1 MLDQNDHHY
10 EAQKQHSETSFNGP
24 GRTEGYSAPAD
35 MAACRPGT
43 TPRYRRC
50 NPPLPGMEAYFPPE
64 KDPPFELD
72 NSSESLTTKLDNI
85 LQSSSHRDLGDLTWE
100 QRQIV
105 LDYEE
110 AEGFGVGACI
120 NLYPSGEITAGCYSR
135 GLKRAPGLHGKVMS
149 MKFTAKARKQIKRA
163 VESKITSFKL
173 FLTLTFDPKLSVLTE
188 SGCVDQQWAKTK
200 FKKFLNSLAKKYTR
214 LADKTENDTWQLN
227 YIWVAEIQEQ
237 NTQNIHFHILLDREF
252 IDVKWLV
259 KLWDQASNSVNIK
272 RLNNQEHAVNYLLSY
287 MKKGNTPIEGKRYGM
302 SQKLLDGSKP
312 TKFDFYGRSK
322 RRAFLNIKDELE
334 REIKENGGY
343 VADWG
348 LSLPAPCRPRVWKD
362 KQGAIFRKP
371 GVSQKIGKELLEKLQ
386 AAVSHIDQELG
397 YGPVPDDLP
406 F

>member
-1 MLDQNDHHY
+1 MSCETISGCKDTPSDH
-10 EAQKQHSETSFNGP
+10 AGLTCAP
-24 GRTEGYSAPAD
+24 GNPACPKGNK
-35 MAACRPGT
+35 ALQPT
-43 TPRYRRC
+43 
-50 NPPLPGMEAYFPPE
+50 LPSLESYFPP
-64 KDPPFELD
+64 PPFELD
-72 NSSESLTTKLDNI
+72 NSTESLTQKLDI
-85 LQSSSHRDLGDLTWE
+85 VLQSLPRRDLSDLTWE
-100 QRQIV
+100 QRQTV

-120 NLYPSGEITAGCYSR
+120 NVYPSGEITGGCYSR
-135 GLKRAPGLHGKVMS
+135 GLKRAPGQHGKVMS

-163 VESKITSFKL
+163 IQSKVVTFKL
-173 FLTLTFDPKLSVLTE
+173 FLTLTFDPKQSELTE
-188 SGCVDQQWAKTK
+188 NGCVDQQWAKKK

-214 LADKTENDTWQLN
+214 LADKTENEDWNIN
-227 YIWVAEIQEQ
+227 YIWVAEIQEK

-259 KLWDQASNSVNIK
+259 KLWGQASNSVNIK

-302 SQKLLDGSKP
+302 SQKLLDGAKP
-312 TKFDFYGRSK
+312 IKFDFYGRSK

-334 REIKENGGY
+334 WLIKQNGGY

-362 KQGAIFRKP
+362 KHGNICTKP
-371 GVSQKIGKELLEKLQ
+371 GVSQKLGKDLLEKIQ
-386 AAVSHIDQELG
+386 AAADTIDQELDCSSD
-397 YGPVPDDLP
+397 PDDLP